1 MVQTNLNLNL
11 WMEAQVKSRFD
22 NFLPVALAAG
32 LF

>member
-1 MVQTNLNLNL
+1 MVQTNLNL